1 MSTAKFEISH
11 LAKKPRAKA
20 KAKSKAKSKP
30 TTQEER
36 DEAMKKNWGTEAYK
50 TIQKFRKIWDKEGA
64 KLE

>member
-1 MSTAKFEISH
+1 MAVPI
-11 LAKKPRAKA
+11 R
-20 KAKSKAKSKP
+20 SKRTYTNPVMAEAKSKP

>member
-1 MSTAKFEISH
+1 MSTAKFEISN

-20 KAKSKAKSKP
+20 KPKAKT

-36 DEAMKKNWGTEAYK
+36 DEAMKKNWGTEAAK
-50 TIQKFRKIWDKEGA
+50 TIAKFRKIWDKEGA